1 MLMHKP
7 LAGRKVAILIGN
19 GFEEVQMT
27 DMQRALIAAGAS
39 AKIVST
45 SNGLVNGWQGTGW
58 GHYYPVDQQVSE
70 TLAADFDMLVLPD
83 GERSLTK
90 LLHTAH
96 SLRIV
101 RGFRD
106 AGKPVA
112 AVGFGASLIVEAGRA
127 TDLAIVVEET
137 GRAKAET
144 AGAKLSTE
152 TMVTDDSVL
161 TAASTVDMP
170 GFIEAMVSLFATAND
185 ALKSAA

>member
-1 MLMHKP
+1 M
-7 LAGRKVAILIGN
+7 A
-19 GFEEVQMT
+19 
-27 DMQRALIAAGAS
+27 DMQRALIAAGAT

-45 SNGLVNGWQGTGW
+45 SNGLVNGWQGAGW

-90 LLHTAH
+90 LMQTAH

-112 AVGFGASLIVEAGRA
+112 AVGFGANLVIEAGRA
-127 TDLAIVVEET
+127 SGLQMVVEET
-137 GRAKAET
+137 ALAKAE
-144 AGAKLSTE
+144 AVGAKPSSE
-152 TMVTDDSVL
+152 TMVTDDNVL
-161 TAASTVDMP
+161 TATSTIDYSD
-170 GFIEAMVSLFATAND
+170 IYREHDD
-185 ALKSAA
+185 ALHSPPTMD

>member
-1 MLMHKP
+1 MHKP

-19 GFEEVQMT
+19 GFDEVQMT

-39 AKIVST
+39 PKIIST
-45 SNGLVNGWQGTGW
+45 SNGLVNGWQGAGW

-83 GERSLTK
+83 GERSLAK
-90 LLHTAH
+90 LLQTAH

-112 AVGFGASLIVEAGRA
+112 AVGFGGSLIVEAGRA
-127 TDLAIVVEET
+127 DGLEMVVDEAS
-137 GRAKAET
+137 RAKAEA
-144 AGAKLSTE
+144 AGAKLSDE
-152 TMVTDDSVL
+152 TMVTADNVM
-161 TAASTVDMP
+161 TAASTADMP
-170 GFIEAMVSLFATAND
+170 LFIENMLALFATAND
-185 ALKSAA
+185 VMKSAA